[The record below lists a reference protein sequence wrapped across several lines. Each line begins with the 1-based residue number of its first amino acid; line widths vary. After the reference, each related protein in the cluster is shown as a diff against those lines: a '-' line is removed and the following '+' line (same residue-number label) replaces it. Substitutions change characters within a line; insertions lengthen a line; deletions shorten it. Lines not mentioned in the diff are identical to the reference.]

1 MALPF
6 FSLSRPGLAN
16 VQGNAIVNPIPI
28 ESEGHKPITSSIFI
42 EQLTCLNSA
51 NFIF

>member
-6 FSLSRPGLAN
+6 FFLSRLRMVN
-16 VQGNAIVNPIPI
+16 VQGNVIGDPIPI
-28 ESEGHKPITSSIFI
+28 ESEGHILVKSTIFI

-51 NFIF
+51 SFIG